1 MSQFA
6 GMAAA
11 LQRQDGVHI
20 VADRRDYVAKV
31 PPAEGGLPDLR
42 TQHMMADQCYMLPNT
57 LKFDDLGARLRAAS
71 GDATAFFAAGTRTG
85 ELPVCSWAEPQPTAL
100 EVATWMAG
108 CVYESALEM
117 ARLSKRREK
126 GARKPTK

>member
-1 MSQFA
+1 
-6 GMAAA
+6 MAAA

-57 LKFDDLGARLRAAS
+57 LRFDDLGARLRAAS

-85 ELPVCSWAEPQPTAL
+85 ELPVCSWAEPQPTSL
-100 EVATWMAG
+100 EVATWMTG
-108 CVYESALEM
+108 CVEEDGIGRA
-117 ARLSKRREK
+117 ARVLAREK